1 MTNVVSKGMN
11 GRPKTVERAT
21 ETALLLCELAA
32 SDVVVEALLKGT
44 THKVP
49 KLALASTDALRIAVA
64 AFGTPKVIAPKPI
77 LKGISHLFDSKDAK
91 IRGAAKDLTVELT
104 RWLGPDAVKRDLL
117 EKMRDTMQ
125 AEVREMIALP
135 GNEPGTCRPTRLT
148 RAEQANPPPERMDVD
163 GGDGGEGEV
172 SGGVGGADAL
182 GAGVGGSIPDAY
194 EFADPENILDK
205 LEKAPADK
213 EQPKFWDAVVSS
225 KWKERLGA
233 LSQLRELADCP
244 RLAPGDYGDVARALK
259 KVVTKDA
266 NIACVGEAGGEP
278 VSRLSSIRELYIR
291 SAEEEA
297 LIAEV

>member
-44 THKVP
+44 AHKVP
-49 KLALASTDALRIAVA
+49 KLALACTDALRIAVA

-148 RAEQANPPPERMDVD
+148 RAEQANPPPEPMDVD
-163 GGDGGEGEV
+163 GGDGGEGAA
-172 SGGVGGADAL
+172 SSGVGGADAM
-182 GAGVGGSIPDAY
+182 GAGAAAGAGAGSSIPDAY

-266 NIACVGEAGGEP
+266 NIACVGEAGGS
-278 VSRLSSIRELYIR
+278 VTSSLQLYVLQR
-291 SAEEEA
+291 CTFA
-297 LIAEV
+297 L